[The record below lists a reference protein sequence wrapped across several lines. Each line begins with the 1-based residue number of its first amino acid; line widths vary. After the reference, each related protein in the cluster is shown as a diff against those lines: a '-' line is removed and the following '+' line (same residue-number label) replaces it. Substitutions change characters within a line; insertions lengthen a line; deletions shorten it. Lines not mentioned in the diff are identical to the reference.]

1 MTDLQKLTR
10 DQLRNEIQPL
20 VPKGV
25 DAEEVIEG
33 FLLSQT
39 PPSERTLPIIR
50 NPFGQKSLYAWS
62 SDDASVLK
70 LAMEVFARLSEGLVE
85 GHPIWLTL
93 GIGLK
98 EIVCFL
104 IDLRR
109 HGVSVTNPL
118 HIKVLLALHDAKT
131 GLTVQ
136 QLRDRLVSA
145 GAPTTA
151 QIVDALRALERA
163 DAKSGPKP
171 LVHADL
177 MTWKSLV

>member
-1 MTDLQKLTR
+1 MIDLQNLTR
-10 DQLRNEIQPL
+10 DQLRKEIQPL
-20 VPKGV
+20 VPKNV
-25 DAEEVIEG
+25 DPEEVIEG

-39 PPSERTLPIIR
+39 PPSGRTLPIIR
-50 NPFGQKSLYAWS
+50 NPFGEKTLYAWS

-70 LAMEVFARLSEGLVE
+70 LVMEVFAHLSEGVVE
-85 GHPIWLTL
+85 GHPICLTL

-104 IDLRR
+104 IDLRH

-118 HIKVLLALHDAKT
+118 QVKVLLALHDTKT

-136 QLRDRLVSA
+136 QLRDRLVGA
-145 GAPTTA
+145 GAPTTT
-151 QIVDALRALERA
+151 QIVDALRALEHA